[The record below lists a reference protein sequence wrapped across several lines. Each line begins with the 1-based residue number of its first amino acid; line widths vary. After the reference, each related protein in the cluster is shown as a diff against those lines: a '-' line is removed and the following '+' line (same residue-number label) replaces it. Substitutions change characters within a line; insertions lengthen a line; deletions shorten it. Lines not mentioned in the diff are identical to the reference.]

1 MRIYNTKTKQKE
13 EFIPIKPNQVAMYV
27 CGPTLYSQ
35 IHIGNARPLIFFDVV
50 ARYFNHLGYEVKY
63 VSNITDIDDKIID
76 RSQEL
81 GITEKQLVADNL
93 VEYERVRREM
103 NLLPP
108 MKMPMVT
115 EYIEEIIDYIQNLIE
130 IGAAYEADG
139 NVYFSVNKI
148 EAYGEISNRKLADL
162 MSQGRITEDT
172 NKKYEHDFVLWKKTD
187 KGVKWDAP
195 FGVGRP
201 GWHTEC
207 VVMINQL
214 LGSTIDIHGGGM
226 DLKFPHHE
234 NENAQSHAC
243 NHNLSNIW
251 MHNGFVNIED
261 TKMSKSL
268 GNVIYPSSIIAE
280 YGTNFLR
287 LLMLKSSY
295 RAPINISNDV
305 TNQIVKDCERIKR
318 NIREYGINDTY
329 HESVLIS
336 NIETEMNNDFNTAN
350 GLGLYFKYMSGDYSR
365 DEKVNV
371 QSFVMDVFGLVD
383 ENDQSEIPT
392 AVIELIEKRNN
403 AKKAKNYE
411 LADRIRQVIG
421 GLGYEIEDT
430 REGVKCHKK

>member
-336 NIETEMNNDFNTAN
+336 NIEAEMNNDFNTAN
-350 GLGLYFKYMSGDYSR
+350 GLGLYFKYMSGDYSIE
-365 DEKVNV
+365 EKENV
-371 QSFVMDVFGLVD
+371 QTFVMNVFGLID

-392 AVIELIEKRNN
+392 IVLDLIEKRSN
-403 AKKAKNYE
+403 AKKEKNFE
-411 LADRIRQVIG
+411 LADSIRQEISE
-421 GLGYEIEDT
+421 LGYEIEDT